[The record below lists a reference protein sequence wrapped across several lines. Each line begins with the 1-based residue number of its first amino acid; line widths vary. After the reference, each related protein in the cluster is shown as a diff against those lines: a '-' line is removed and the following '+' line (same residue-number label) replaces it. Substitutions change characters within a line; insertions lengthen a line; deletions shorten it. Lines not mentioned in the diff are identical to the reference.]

1 MTFEDWWEENDRRM
15 PEYWSAREAW
25 DAATAAERQRC
36 REIAEE
42 HERHASVIGQDV
54 ANSIAEDIGE

>member
-1 MTFEDWWEENDRRM
+1 MTFEDWWEENKRRT

-36 REIAEE
+36 REIVD
-42 HERHASVIGQDV
+42 ERGRYAD
-54 ANSIAEDIGE
+54 IAGMLDQIGE

>member
-1 MTFEDWWEENDRRM
+1 MTFEDWGEENKRRT

-36 REIAEE
+36 REIVD
-42 HERHASVIGQDV
+42 ERGRYAD
-54 ANSIAEDIGE
+54 IAGMLEQIGE